1 MDVPARDS
9 PSEEA
14 SISSFHS
21 EYPPDNTWKDE
32 ETEDEGTREETFR
45 EDPAQRQPTDA
56 TELSLELDAT
66 NCQCLFN
73 LQSADNDDDLG
84 EDGGCSGKKS
94 YAETARMFKLRMNL
108 DQLDCF
114 HRQKEHNVLK
124 AREELKVCRLHISEL
139 ERQRARVEEEIEQQ
153 KEDDNSTH
161 LFSCSAAVFRLR
173 AQHKRLCQELQQ
185 EEELES
191 HVATTLREHELEMC
205 QVEVEM
211 GGFSLL
217 RVEVQEEEQ
226 AYQAL
231 QAQRGEARLQKE
243 YTSTQSLQLRTQCLK
258 ARQAATQKEE
268 ETHCQ
273 RTAELAQASRQKAAL
288 YLKETINRMH
298 REEAENEQQS
308 RGLRQKRMQAVLSL
322 KANIACTQ
330 ESLRAQQTRARA
342 QARRQEEEER
352 QLRESLQ
359 TQGINSTKYMYQ
371 QKKLQEF
378 HRKKEEF
385 QEKQKSKRVE
395 IVSKLLLEEELLERR
410 KRHHA
415 LLFPPTQVSLV
426 ERLAG
431 QERSPEKLLQSLDP
445 QPAETKEEKRKRDTV
460 FSDSSSSSELSDQ
473 EESRDLEEEQ
483 GLTDNLAQPEFTGLW
498 DQTRQVHQSTP
509 NEDAKSLQSRAERQ
523 DMSLLPVGKPPVAGK
538 RVIQGKEFKGSPFIS
553 KPEIILFK
561 DFDVGQMYKKK
572 VTLTNVSY
580 TTNYCKLLGVTMELM
595 DFISISFEPS
605 GPISAGMACDMQ
617 VIFQPMMNKDLKGEV
632 QFVSA
637 AGPFSVPIRC
647 TIKKCDLSVDI
658 DLIVFGTHVVGQT
671 ISRAITLTNR
681 GALGTCFTLVS
692 SPCPSLA
699 QSQLQAQAH
708 ALSEASSAST
718 ELSQERSTSIAAAS
732 DSQESPASR
741 DSGELKSERKSQEPL
756 LVSDSKQSG
765 AQTPAVSETL
775 GGVEAA
781 SGRRSLASE
790 QHEGGPALKASTEEP
805 SDSSSDITIGE
816 VREGEVG
823 PFESVKLEI
832 VFTPTVPGE
841 AKLDFHIKFSDP
853 TCEPISIGVR
863 GTAVCVPVWVAQPSI
878 VLKICMF
885 DRLYQD
891 SIVVQSRASTALRLT
906 FKVCPELR
914 NHMEILP
921 KTGYIQA
928 RSSFNAKLKFLP
940 RRSLFEDA
948 KTFFDSET
956 GVLEVPLTLQV
967 ADQVRPVPFTVH
979 AVITSPDLC
988 FDRTEVDF
996 GHCSI
1001 YESVKTSVRLT
1012 NLTLLPQDFGFLSIP
1027 QFVEVQ
1033 PNDGFGTLLPLETLE
1048 VDLIFSAKKA
1058 GEYSFQLNCKSGI
1071 NRDFPLSC
1079 RAVGVH
1085 PPLELSHS
1093 LVQFGA
1099 TAVGDC
1105 STAVLHV
1112 VNAHTSLNEFTH
1124 PVPRIAPV
1132 GPRLFAFTP
1141 PENSEISLTPR
1152 TGRVLPGQRC
1162 LVQVTFRPRLCDQA
1176 IREEA
1181 VRLLCRSEELR
1192 LHELERVTKAEGN
1205 RKGGE
1210 QEGLCKREA
1219 PMAPQKGKKPPPA
1232 RPQAK
1237 QTLKEKISKV
1247 SISPKTD
1254 SPFRAPNPADIQS
1267 GSEEYAAGR
1276 ASLLHAFPEHYS
1288 RYVIPC
1294 FVSDGDP
1301 PQSDPHAQ
1309 PSCSSPLN
1317 TLYLELHCPAVRP
1330 PLVVASSNGQTT
1342 INYHQVAV
1350 GQKVVKKLTVQNISQ
1365 EALELRSSVLDLSGP
1380 FSLLN
1385 ALRRLGPGATHTL
1398 LLAFTPA
1405 LGKRYRE
1412 TVEIHSPN
1420 MTLEI
1425 TLCGVGVDPLLTSS
1439 HQGGLMDFGYMLE
1452 KERASQVFKLQ
1463 NTSSL
1468 AVRFSVLLHSLSLG
1482 CKAQSGAD
1490 SFPALLSPGPE
1501 EQTHPTVGTQNYSG
1515 RSVFKVMPIE
1525 GTIAPGKSQDITV
1538 TFLPDHESLHYSDIL
1553 KVELMNKSTVCVMVL
1568 KGAARSHIMY
1578 LCGGDPLAV
1587 PTDAVHLLPAS
1598 GDSEHTVDCE
1608 KPPLPVLLTLRGV
1621 YREGAMSPAVREL
1634 EVGCICSTQPMAK
1647 KNVEFS
1653 WEGLQALQQR
1663 GFTVEPTR
1671 GTVDAGHRRTI
1682 TVIWTPPCG
1691 LKPNEVVQVCAPLTL
1706 RGDETEVYSVT
1717 LLALASRASQD
1728 PSHTHTNQYA
1738 NI

>member
-1 MDVPARDS
+1 MDASDRDS
-9 PSEEA
+9 PSEEV

-21 EYPPDNTWKDE
+21 EYPPLNTWTDE
-32 ETEDEGTREETFR
+32 DTGDEGTGEETFR
-45 EDPAQRQPTDA
+45 EDPAQPTDA
-56 TELSLELDAT
+56 TEFSLELDAT
-66 NCQCLFN
+66 NW
-73 LQSADNDDDLG
+73 ADNDDDLA
-84 EDGGCSGKKS
+84 EDGGRSGKKS
-94 YAETARMFKLRMNL
+94 YAETARMFKLRRNL

-114 HRQKEHNVLK
+114 HRQKEHNVLE

-139 ERQRARVEEEIEQQ
+139 ERQRERVEEEIEQQ
-153 KEDDNSTH
+153 KEEDNSV
-161 LFSCSAAVFRLR
+161 AVFRLR
-173 AQHKRLCQELQQ
+173 AQHKRLCQELQR

-191 HVATTLREHELEMC
+191 HVANTLREHELELC
-205 QVEVEM
+205 QVEVEL
-211 GGFSLL
+211 GRFSLL

-226 AYQAL
+226 AYQVL

-243 YTSTQSLQLRTQCLK
+243 DTSTQSLQLRKQCLK
-258 ARQAATQKEE
+258 ARQAAIQREE

-273 RTAELAQASRQKAAL
+273 RTTELAQASHQKAAL

-298 REEAENEQQS
+298 REEAEKEQQS

-322 KANIACTQ
+322 KANIAATQ
-330 ESLRAQQTRARA
+330 ESLRAQQTRAKA

-359 TQGINSTKYMYQ
+359 TQGTNSTKHMYQ
-371 QKKLQEF
+371 QKKLQDF

-385 QEKQKSKRVE
+385 EEKQKSKRVE

-410 KRHHA
+410 KRRHA

-431 QERSPEKLLQSLDP
+431 RGRSPEKVLQSLDP
-445 QPAETKEEKRKRDTV
+445 QPAETKAEKRKREHPTTSSRPSQQDTV

-483 GLTDNLAQPEFTGLW
+483 GLTDSLAQPEFTGLW
-498 DQTRQVHQSTP
+498 DQKRQVHQSTP
-509 NEDAKSLQSRAERQ
+509 NEETKSLQSQAERQ
-523 DMSLLPVGKPPVAGK
+523 NLSLLPVGKPPVAGK

-553 KPEIILFK
+553 KPEIVLFK
-561 DFDVGQMYKKK
+561 DFEVGQTYKKK
-572 VTLTNVSY
+572 VNLTNVSY
-580 TTNYCKLLGVTMELM
+580 TTNYCKLLGVTMDLM
-595 DFISISFEPS
+595 DFISISFEPP

-617 VIFQPMMNKDLKGEV
+617 VIFQPMINKDLKGEV

-681 GALGTCFTLVS
+681 GALGTRFTLVP

-699 QSQLQAQAH
+699 QSQHQAQ

-718 ELSQERSTSIAAAS
+718 QLSQERSTSIAAAS

-741 DSGELKSERKSQEPL
+741 DSGELKSERKSQKPSL
-756 LVSDSKQSG
+756 GSDSKQSR
-765 AQTPAVSETL
+765 AQTPAVPETL

-790 QHEGGPALKASTEEP
+790 QQEGGLALKANTEEP
-805 SDSSSDITIGE
+805 SDSSSDITIGK

-832 VFTPTVPGE
+832 VFTPTIPGE

-853 TCEPISIGVR
+853 TCEPISIGVQ
-863 GTAVCVPVWVAQPSI
+863 GMAVCVPVWVAQPSI

-906 FKVCPELR
+906 FEVCPELR

-928 RSSFNAKLKFLP
+928 RSSFNAQLKFLP

-948 KTFFDSET
+948 KMFFDGET
-956 GVLEVPLTLQV
+956 GVLEVPLTVEV

-979 AVITSPDLC
+979 AVITSSDLC

-1012 NLTLLPQDFGFLSIP
+1012 NLALLPQDFGFLGIP

-1079 RAVGVH
+1079 HAVGVH

-1093 LVQFGA
+1093 LVQFGG

-1112 VNAHTSLNEFTH
+1112 VNAHTSRNEFTH
-1124 PVPRIAPV
+1124 PVPRIGRDPVVPV

-1141 PENSEISLTPR
+1141 PENTEISLTPR

-1162 LVQVTFRPRLCDQA
+1162 LVQVTFRPRLCDQV

-1210 QEGLCKREA
+1210 QEGPCKREA
-1219 PMAPQKGKKPPPA
+1219 PSAPQKGKKPPPT

-1237 QTLKEKISKV
+1237 QALKEKISKV

-1276 ASLLHAFPEHYS
+1276 NSLLHSFPKHYS

-1294 FVSDGDP
+1294 FVSDRDP
-1301 PQSDPHAQ
+1301 PQSDPQAQ
-1309 PSCSSPLN
+1309 PSYSPLN

-1330 PLVVASSNGQTT
+1330 PLVVTSSNGQTT
-1342 INYHQVAV
+1342 INYNQVAV

-1398 LLAFTPA
+1398 LLAFTPV

-1420 MTLEI
+1420 MTLEV
-1425 TLCGVGVDPLLTSS
+1425 TLCGVGVDPLVTSS
-1439 HQGGLMDFGYMLE
+1439 HQGGLMDFGYLLE

-1468 AVRFSVLLHSLSLG
+1468 AVRFSVLLDSLSLG

-1490 SFPALLSPGPE
+1490 CLPALLSPGPE

-1515 RSVFKVMPIE
+1515 RSVFSVTPIE

-1538 TFLPDHESLHYSDIL
+1538 TFLPDHESLHYSDRL

-1587 PTDAVHLLPAS
+1587 PTDAVHPLPAS
-1598 GDSEHTVDCE
+1598 GDSELTVDCE

-1634 EVGCICSTQPMAK
+1634 EVGCICSTQPVAK

-1663 GFTVEPTR
+1663 GFSVEPTR
-1671 GTVDAGHRRTI
+1671 GMVDAGHRRTI
-1682 TVIWTPPCG
+1682 TVIWTPPSG

-1717 LLALASRASQD
+1717 LLALASRASQE
-1728 PSHTHTNQYA
+1728 PSQT
-1738 NI
+1738 

>member
-9 PSEEA
+9 PSEEV

-21 EYPPDNTWKDE
+21 EYPPDDTWKDE
-32 ETEDEGTREETFR
+32 ETGDDGTRAETFR
-45 EDPAQRQPTDA
+45 EDPAQPTDA
-56 TELSLELDAT
+56 AELSLELDAT
-66 NCQCLFN
+66 NC
-73 LQSADNDDDLG
+73 ADNDDDLG
-84 EDGGCSGKKS
+84 EDGGHSGKKS
-94 YAETARMFKLRMNL
+94 YAETARMFKLRRNL

-153 KEDDNSTH
+153 KEDDNSAH

-211 GGFSLL
+211 GRFSLL

-243 YTSTQSLQLRTQCLK
+243 YTSTQSLQLQTQCLK

-268 ETHCQ
+268 ETDYQ
-273 RTAELAQASRQKAAL
+273 RTTELAQASRQKAAL

-342 QARRQEEEER
+342 QAWRQEEEER

-415 LLFPPTQVSLV
+415 LLFPPTQRL

-445 QPAETKEEKRKRDTV
+445 QPAKTKEEERKRQDTV

-483 GLTDNLAQPEFTGLW
+483 GLTDSLAQPEFTGLW

-509 NEDAKSLQSRAERQ
+509 NEDAKSLQTRAERR

-561 DFDVGQMYKKK
+561 DFDVGQVYKKK

-580 TTNYCKLLGVTMELM
+580 TTNYCKLLGVTMDLM
-595 DFISISFEPS
+595 DFISISFEPP

-671 ISRAITLTNR
+671 ISRAITLTNK

-790 QHEGGPALKASTEEP
+790 QQEGGPALKASTEEP

-863 GTAVCVPVWVAQPSI
+863 GMAVCVPVWVAQPSI

-948 KTFFDSET
+948 KKFFDSET
-956 GVLEVPLTLQV
+956 GVLEVPLTVQV

-979 AVITSPDLC
+979 AVITSSDLC

-1001 YESVKTSVRLT
+1001 YESVKTSVHLT

-1027 QFVEVQ
+1027 QFVQVQ

-1124 PVPRIAPV
+1124 PVPRIGRDPVAPV

-1152 TGRVLPGQRC
+1152 TGKVLPGQRC

-1219 PMAPQKGKKPPPA
+1219 PTAPQKGKKPPPT

-1237 QTLKEKISKV
+1237 QALKEKISKV

-1267 GSEEYAAGR
+1267 GSEEYAVGR
-1276 ASLLHAFPEHYS
+1276 ASLLHSFPEHYS

-1294 FVSDGDP
+1294 FVSDGEP
-1301 PQSDPHAQ
+1301 PQSDPQAQ

-1365 EALELRSSVLDLSGP
+1365 ESLELRSSVLDLSGP

-1420 MTLEI
+1420 MTMEI

-1482 CKAQSGAD
+1482 CKALSGAD
-1490 SFPALLSPGPE
+1490 AFPALLSPGPE
-1501 EQTHPTVGTQNYSG
+1501 EQTHSTVGTQNYSG
-1515 RSVFKVMPIE
+1515 QSVFNVTPIE

-1587 PTDAVHLLPAS
+1587 PTDAVHPLPAS

-1728 PSHTHTNQYA
+1728 PSHTN
-1738 NI
+1738 